1 VNLKNTQAAV
11 MDYILAAQDD
21 QNTNDLRSLITDQ
34 VGIGVDKRM
43 QIYANAYSVRLKE
56 AIETDHEIL
65 GLYLGDE
72 LFDKMAAE
80 YVASNPSS
88 FHSLRQFCEA
98 LPQFLREDNFF
109 SQHIILSDLAGF
121 ERALLHAFD
130 AQECPRAT
138 FSELQAIDGQSWA
151 GIRFRFHAS
160 VQIFRCKSNAVE
172 SWQALKEGLTP
183 PAADYSSKR
192 AWLLWRGTNR
202 VSEFVSLAPYQLALL
217 EGFLEGHDFAHQCER
232 MLQWFDTNTAP
243 AEVLSAVQAWFELGI
258 IRSINQSAST
268 N

>member
-1 VNLKNTQAAV
+1 VNLKNTQTAF
-11 MDYILAAQDD
+11 MDFILATEDD
-21 QNTNDLRSLITDQ
+21 QNAEGFRSLIVDQ
-34 VGIGVDKRM
+34 VGIGVEKRM
-43 QIYANAYSVRLKE
+43 QIYASAYSIRLKE
-56 AIETDHEIL
+56 TIETDHEML

-80 YVASNPSS
+80 YVASHPSS

-109 SQHIILSDLAGF
+109 SQHAVLSDLAGF

-138 FSELQAIDGQSWA
+138 FSDLQAIDGQLWP

-160 VQIFRCKSNAVE
+160 LQIFRCESNAVE
-172 SWQALKEGLTP
+172 SWQALKQGETP

-192 AWLLWRGTNR
+192 AWMLWRGTNR
-202 VSEFVSLAPYQLALL
+202 ISEFISLAPYQLALL
-217 EGFLEGHDFAHQCER
+217 QGFLEGKDFAQQCEC
-232 MLQWFDTNTAP
+232 MLQWFDEESAP
-243 AEVLSAVQAWFELGI
+243 AEVLSAMQAWFELGI
-258 IRSINQSAST
+258 IRSISHNK
-268 N
+268 